1 MEAVSTY
8 FKEAAIADERET
20 KAYVEFL
27 MNYNETPEGTTAS
40 MVSGTELA
48 EISNVSDIIDGERIQ
63 PTVATFEKR
72 NVPYFSANTELEEGE
87 ELNPEEPII
96 IGPEDE
102 EGATI
107 LENAFALDGS
117 FILPSR
123 EETLGFWSS
132 SRSLDTNFMPFDLP
146 IVELDFGSLVEFDE
160 LSIVFGQ
167 EGHATSLTIQIDF
180 ATPIEFFNNQDIFTV
195 DMKDYVANW
204 QGGATTVTIG
214 IYKWSN
220 KGQHAKIR
228 RFDLGITKIYSDN
241 EIVNL
246 KVHERADML
255 SVDIPSNEASLTIE
269 NLTDDFNILNRDGY
283 YKYLS
288 ENPEMNISMGYVTD
302 NGEELVK
309 MGQFFVETYSQ
320 QKNQLTLRGFDL
332 VERLNDVKYHG
343 WFLPDPANNI
353 KTIIEG
359 LMSMIGVTKYK
370 IDSALNRTDIYGYMF
385 GFVDSKP
392 LSGRELL
399 SKIAV
404 YYGCNI
410 WVDRE
415 GYLNFGFF
423 NDRATLYFPA
433 RVNTGETIRIED
445 CGEYPSIDE
454 NEILKSIAWTSVNR
468 FIGDGTKK
476 VIPVRTY
483 AVTGGQTL
491 IFKLNEFI
499 SNPAI
504 LTNQA
509 TTGSA
514 AITGSYADNF
524 VYVVTTSGTG
534 NVTFGVSDGIFTIDT
549 YPDRTITDEDLI
561 DLYDTEYS
569 IDLSHIQRNRGY
581 SLSLTM
587 NSIYDTDFEIAPLGM
602 LTEPLRWLFE
612 KSKKITYTADW
623 RQNLAYQLGDIV
635 YIENKY
641 DVPTEMIITDQQF
654 DYNGKLS
661 GVTKGVG
668 ELPE

>member
-72 NVPYFSANTELEEGE
+72 EVPQDGV
-87 ELNPEEPII
+87 
-96 IGPEDE
+96 D
-102 EGATI
+102 ATA

-123 EETLGFWSS
+123 AETRGFWSS
-132 SRSLDTNFMPFDLP
+132 TRSLDTNFMPATRPL
-146 IVELDFGSLVEFDE
+146 IELDFGSLIEFDE
-160 LSIVFGQ
+160 MSIVFGQ
-167 EGHATSLTIQIDF
+167 EGHATSFTIQIDF
-180 ATPIEFFNNQDIFTV
+180 ATPIEFFNDQDIFTV
-195 DMKDYVANW
+195 DMKDYVENW
-204 QGGATTVTIG
+204 QGGATTVTIS
-214 IYKWSN
+214 IDRWSN

-228 RFDLGITKIYSDN
+228 RFDLGITKIYSDS

-246 KVHERADML
+246 KVHERTDML
-255 SVDIPSNEASLTIE
+255 SVDIPSNEASLTVE
-269 NLTDDFNILNRDGY
+269 NLGDDFNILNRNGY

-288 ENPEMNISMGYVTD
+288 ENPEMNISMGYMTE

-343 WFLPDPANNI
+343 WYLPAPVSNNAPDVI
-353 KTIIEG
+353 TG
-359 LMSMIGVTKYK
+359 LMTMIGVDKYRISTELNK
-370 IDSALNRTDIYGYMF
+370 ADLSVVENAHRFWTDSR
-385 GFVDSKP
+385 P

-399 SKIAV
+399 SKISV

-410 WVDRE
+410 WVDRD
-415 GYLNFGFF
+415 GYLNFGYF
-423 NDRATLYFPA
+423 NDRSTYYFTA
-433 RVNTGETIRIED
+433 RVNTGETIRVED
-445 CGEYPSIDE
+445 CVEYPTIDE
-454 NEILKSIAWTSVNR
+454 NEILKTISWTSVNR
-468 FIGDGTKK
+468 FAVDGTRQ
-476 VIPVRTY
+476 VLPVRTY
-483 AVTGGQTL
+483 SVSGGQRL
-491 IFKLNEFI
+491 VFPLNEFV
-499 SNPAI
+499 SNAVS

-509 TTGSA
+509 TSGAS
-514 AITGSYADNF
+514 ITGIDCDGFALY
-524 VYVVTTSGTG
+524 VTTSGTG
-534 NVTFGVSDGIFTIDT
+534 TVTFGASDGNFTIDT
-549 YPDRTITDEDLI
+549 YPDRDITDQNLI

-569 IDLSHIQRNRGY
+569 MDISYIQRNRGY
-581 SLSLTM
+581 LLSLTM
-587 NSIYDTDFEIAPLGM
+587 FRIYDTDFEIAPLGM
-602 LTEPLRWLFE
+602 LTEQLRWLFE

-635 YIENKY
+635 NIENKY
-641 DVPTEMIITDQQF
+641 DVSTEMIITEQQF
-654 DYNGKLS
+654 EYNGKLS

-668 ELPE
+668 DLPE